1 MVPGATEGAGNLYE
15 GIDIPRCNWA
25 DRHGGAT
32 VVLVMS
38 REPIVSIVDDDE
50 SIRQALQG
58 LLRST
63 GRGVEAF
70 ASAED
75 FLHAG
80 RLPAVACLILDLQ
93 MPGMG
98 GLELQRTLAA
108 GGHRIP
114 TIVLTAHGDHEVRRL
129 ALAAGAVAFLGKPFD
144 PDTLLSV
151 VDAALGTGQPP
162 RP

>member
-1 MVPGATEGAGNLYE
+1 MN
-15 GIDIPRCNWA
+15 
-25 DRHGGAT
+25 
-32 VVLVMS
+32 
-38 REPIVSIVDDDE
+38 REPIVSVVDDDE
-50 SIRQALQG
+50 SVRQALQG

-63 GRGVEAF
+63 GRRVETF

-75 FLHAG
+75 FLDSG
-80 RLPAVACLILDLQ
+80 RAASVACLILDLR

-114 TIVLTAHGDHEVRRL
+114 TIVLTAHADDGARVR
-129 ALAAGAVAFLGKPFD
+129 ALASGAVAFLGKPFD
-144 PDTLLSV
+144 PDVLLSA
-151 VDAALGTGQPP
+151 VDAALGRALPP